1 MLDNL
6 GELASNDLLV
16 VVLSLAQDGEM
27 TPNDCVE
34 GEPVTAVVVVFVVFA
49 PAGASIL
56 LKREVN
62 GLTGGSG
69 ERDRDCIEEE
79 DEEMN

>member
-34 GEPVTAVVVVFVVFA
+34 GEAVTAVVVFA

-62 GLTGGSG
+62 GLIGGSG

>member
-16 VVLSLAQDGEM
+16 VVHGLAQDGEM

-34 GEPVTAVVVVFVVFA
+34 EEAVTVVVVFAAAAAFV
-49 PAGASIL
+49 L

-62 GLTGGSG
+62 GLTGGRG

>member
-16 VVLSLAQDGEM
+16 VVLSLARDGEM

-34 GEPVTAVVVVFVVFA
+34 GEAVTVVVVVFA

-62 GLTGGSG
+62 GLIGGSG